1 MDNSSIYG
9 VDTKKILIKKSIINF
24 YIYNKG
30 ATIADLSKEFN
41 LSGPTVAKI
50 ISEMI
55 EEGFIIDYGK
65 LKTCSGG
72 RRPNLYG
79 LNPESGYFVGVD
91 IKKFGINIGI
101 VNFKGD
107 IVDLQTNISFK
118 NENTIESFNAL
129 CEIIQTFIN
138 KHKSIRNKI
147 LDININISGRINA
160 ESGYSYSIFYF
171 GERPLTDLFYEKLGY
186 QVFIDNNTRAM
197 LYGEYMSNNTNN
209 AKNIIF
215 VNISWGV
222 GIGIIIDGK
231 VYYGESGYSGE
242 FGHVSVIDNEILCHC
257 GKKGCLETEASGS
270 AVYRIFME
278 RYKRMSGNRN
288 FRIGHSSYLYATCS
302 QW

>member
-129 CEIIQTFIN
+129 CEIT
-138 KHKSIRNKI
+138 
-147 LDININISGRINA
+147 
-160 ESGYSYSIFYF
+160 
-171 GERPLTDLFYEKLGY
+171 
-186 QVFIDNNTRAM
+186 
-197 LYGEYMSNNTNN
+197 
-209 AKNIIF
+209 
-215 VNISWGV
+215 
-222 GIGIIIDGK
+222 
-231 VYYGESGYSGE
+231 
-242 FGHVSVIDNEILCHC
+242 
-257 GKKGCLETEASGS
+257 
-270 AVYRIFME
+270 
-278 RYKRMSGNRN
+278 
-288 FRIGHSSYLYATCS
+288 
-302 QW
+302 

>member
-91 IKKFGINIGI
+91 IKKF
-101 VNFKGD
+101 
-107 IVDLQTNISFK
+107 
-118 NENTIESFNAL
+118 
-129 CEIIQTFIN
+129 
-138 KHKSIRNKI
+138 
-147 LDININISGRINA
+147 
-160 ESGYSYSIFYF
+160 
-171 GERPLTDLFYEKLGY
+171 
-186 QVFIDNNTRAM
+186 
-197 LYGEYMSNNTNN
+197 
-209 AKNIIF
+209 
-215 VNISWGV
+215 
-222 GIGIIIDGK
+222 
-231 VYYGESGYSGE
+231 
-242 FGHVSVIDNEILCHC
+242 
-257 GKKGCLETEASGS
+257 
-270 AVYRIFME
+270 
-278 RYKRMSGNRN
+278 
-288 FRIGHSSYLYATCS
+288 
-302 QW
+302 